1 MENRTQPGSEHPL
14 KTTVEGNIRV
24 IAEMQQHLSARRSVI
39 DRVADLIGGFSGS
52 MAFVFLHVTWFTF
65 WFLWNTGVIPNQ
77 HRFDPYPF
85 ILLAMIV
92 SVEGVLLSTFVLMK
106 QNRMQRQ
113 SDTRDHLNLQI
124 DLLAEK
130 EVTKSLQL
138 LRAICH
144 KLEISEADVDAELAE
159 MTSATSVDT
168 LAGDVQSKLM
178 QHQR

>member
-1 MENRTQPGSEHPL
+1 MENPTPPSSEHPL
-14 KTTVEGNIRV
+14 RNTVEGNIRA
-24 IAEMQQHLSARRSVI
+24 IAEMQQHLSARRSVM
-39 DRVADLIGGFSGS
+39 DRIADVIGGFSGS
-52 MAFVFLHVTWFTF
+52 MPFVILHVGWFTG
-65 WFLWNTGVIPNQ
+65 WFLWNTGAIANA

-92 SVEGVLLSTFVLMK
+92 SVEAVLLSTFVLMK

-113 SDTRDHLNLQI
+113 SDTRAHLNLQI

-144 KLEISEADVDAELAE
+144 KLEISEADLDTELAE
-159 MTSATSVDT
+159 MASATSVDT

-178 QHQR
+178 HREN

>member
-1 MENRTQPGSEHPL
+1 METGPTGSEAHP
-14 KTTVEGNIRV
+14 KTTVEGNIRA
-24 IAEMQQHLSARRSVI
+24 IAEMQGHLSARRSPI
-39 DRVADLIGGFSGS
+39 DRVADLIGNFSGS
-52 MAFVFLHVTWFTF
+52 MAFVTLHVTWFTI
-65 WFLWNTGVIPNQ
+65 WFLWNTGVIPGV

-138 LRAICH
+138 LRAICR
-144 KLEISEADVDAELAE
+144 KLEITEADLDAELAE
-159 MTSATSVDT
+159 MASATSVDT

-178 QHQR
+178 ERQD